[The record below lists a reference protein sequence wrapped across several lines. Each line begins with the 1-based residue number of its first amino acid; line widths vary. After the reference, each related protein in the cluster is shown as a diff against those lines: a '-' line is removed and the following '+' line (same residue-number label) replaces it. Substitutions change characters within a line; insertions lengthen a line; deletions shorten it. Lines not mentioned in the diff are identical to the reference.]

1 MLLNPNVQGDEGVEK
16 LSADSFDRPI
26 PGQSLT
32 GTPKSHPWETPP
44 EITDVDDAFMFII
57 DKVKGSPKV
66 QKGYDKVI
74 TMGMPLESIC
84 NTITFGGFVEGMWTV
99 DIAELLKPP
108 VLAFLMLYY
117 EEKGLP
123 YIPYNNDDSSD
134 KTNLDDMSPYD
145 FFETMKENNPEA
157 HGQIGQAMEA
167 VVEEY
172 ESKNRKIESMK
183 NSFLVD
189 MPMVEEGMPMPEG
202 GMPMVEEGMPM
213 PEENIM
219 IPEGGMLNE

>member
-1 MLLNPNVQGDEGVEK
+1 MLLNPNVQGDERVEK

-32 GTPKSHPWETPP
+32 GAPKAWPWETPP
-44 EITDVDDAFMFII
+44 EITDVDDAFMFVI
-57 DKVKGSPKV
+57 DKVKGSPRV

-84 NTITFGGFVEGMWTV
+84 NTITFGGFVEGIWTV

-108 VLAFLMLYY
+108 VLAFLMLYS

-134 KTNLDDMSPYD
+134 KTNLDDMSSYD

-157 HGQIGQAMEA
+157 HGKIGQAMEA
-167 VVEEY
+167 VAEEY
-172 ESKNRKIESMK
+172 ENKNRKIESMK

-189 MPMVEEGMPMPEG
+189 MPMVEEGMPMVEE

-213 PEENIM
+213 VEEDIM